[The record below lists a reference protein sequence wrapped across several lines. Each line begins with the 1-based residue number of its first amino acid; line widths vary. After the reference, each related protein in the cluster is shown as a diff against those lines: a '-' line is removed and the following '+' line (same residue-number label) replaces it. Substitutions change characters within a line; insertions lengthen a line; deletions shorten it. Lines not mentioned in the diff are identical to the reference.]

1 MKKMQIAKMA
11 AAAAAFSLL
20 TACGISQTAG
30 TAAPETKAE
39 AAENTKTEETKAA
52 EETQN
57 GAKENYV
64 IAGIYKMG
72 DATWFIQEGKASQ
85 EVVEAAGGTWK
96 YMDAKQN
103 GATYMQM
110 IDNCIA
116 DKVDGVLVCLP
127 DQNLSQTTVDKLKEA
142 NIPVIAVDDA
152 LQTEDGTLL
161 APWVGIDGYNI
172 GAAVGEWAAK
182 YITDKGL
189 AEDET
194 FGVMLLTA
202 DTVSSCVPRTEGQ
215 LAKLKE
221 AIPDFPDNRIF
232 KADHDTS
239 TEQGNTAA
247 STVITGNPQIKKW
260 LVLGVSDEGAQGAAR
275 ALEAAGLEKDSVC
288 VGLGGYLAPDEFAKE
303 SSPFKA
309 AAYFSAKGVGG
320 TAAQAM
326 LDYLQN
332 GTPIPEKYAVDA
344 VIVEPGDDLAAIMP
358 EYVN

>member
-1 MKKMQIAKMA
+1 MKKMKIGKMMAMMA
-11 AAAAAFSLL
+11 AMGVL
-20 TACGISQTAG
+20 TACSSQPAKTESAAETTAAEVG
-30 TAAPETKAE
+30 QTTAAPE
-39 AAENTKTEETKAA
+39 AAKKD
-52 EETQN
+52 
-57 GAKENYV
+57 KYV

-96 YMDAKQN
+96 YMDAQQN
-103 GATYMQM
+103 AATYMQM

-127 DQNLSQTTVDKLKEA
+127 DQNLSQTTVDKLTEA
-142 NIPVIAVDDA
+142 GIPVIAVDDA
-152 LQTEDGTLL
+152 LQTEDGKLL

-172 GAAVGEWAAK
+172 GAAVGEWAAN
-182 YITDKGL
+182 YIMDNNLKD
-189 AEDET
+189 DET

-215 LAKLKE
+215 LGKLKE

-232 KADHDTS
+232 KTDHDTS

-320 TAAQAM
+320 TAAEEM

-344 VIVEPGDDLAAIMP
+344 IIVEPGDDLATIMP
-358 EYVN
+358 EYTN